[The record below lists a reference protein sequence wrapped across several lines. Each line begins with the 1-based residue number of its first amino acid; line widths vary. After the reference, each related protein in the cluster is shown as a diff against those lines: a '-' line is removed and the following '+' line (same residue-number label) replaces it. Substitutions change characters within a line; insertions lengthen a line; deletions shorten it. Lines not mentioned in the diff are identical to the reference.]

1 MVHFN
6 VYFPEILRLQ
16 TLIILL
22 QLQIQI
28 IHLRMKYEVL
38 FQDLNHP
45 NIAGDCG
52 CILNSG
58 FVFEMCHTWPEGL
71 EESAITQSQIFH
83 CQMADFNV
91 HLKQ

>member
-1 MVHFN
+1 MVYFN
-6 VYFPEILRLQ
+6 VYFLEILRLQ
-16 TLIILL
+16 TLNILL

-38 FQDLNHP
+38 FQDLNHRTS
-45 NIAGDCG
+45 GGECD

-58 FVFEMCHTWPEGL
+58 FVFEMAHTWPEGL
-71 EESAITQSQIFH
+71 EASAITQSQTFR
-83 CQMADFNV
+83 CQMAEFNV